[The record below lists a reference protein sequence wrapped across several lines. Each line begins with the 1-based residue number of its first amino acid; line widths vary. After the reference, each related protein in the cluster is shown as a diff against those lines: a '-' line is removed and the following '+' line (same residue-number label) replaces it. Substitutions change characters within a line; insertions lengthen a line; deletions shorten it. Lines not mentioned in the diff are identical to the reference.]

1 MPVCLKKVCIIAEA
15 LNVSSFGCPAKQEDA
30 MTRFLT
36 GAIKVSV
43 FVLVIMV
50 NGFSQSRD
58 RAALIKEID
67 GLREQLK
74 QKELELL
81 APSPE
86 DRARFAEF
94 LLQPNTGLARL
105 LPREKY
111 REKLSVRE
119 GGAYYSFTTQS
130 NSYDSDPHI
139 GLERDYLNS
148 GFAGADFGFI
158 ASIGD
163 HPIESIGLE
172 NQSVQY
178 LANLVAPMVEPEAR
192 EQQRRSGAGVIVGSQ
207 TYKGRVPVLVGGSYI
222 LRSINYG
229 RSDVLVAFRVVRQ
242 DDDGSLILQWK
253 RLRVFPLPDLTRQ

>member
-1 MPVCLKKVCIIAEA
+1 
-15 LNVSSFGCPAKQEDA
+15 
-30 MTRFLT
+30 MTRFLAY
-36 GAIKVSV
+36 AIKVSV
-43 FVLVIMV
+43 FVLVISV
-50 NGFSQSRD
+50 NGFSQSHD

-94 LLQPNTGLARL
+94 LLQPNTGLSRL

-111 REKLSVRE
+111 RERLSLRE
-119 GGAYYSFTTQS
+119 GGSYYSFTTQS
-130 NSYDSDPHI
+130 NSYDNDSQI
-139 GLERDYLNS
+139 GLEQDYLNT
-148 GFAGADFGFI
+148 GFAGANFGFI

-163 HPIESIGLE
+163 VPIESIGLE

-178 LANLVAPMVEPEAR
+178 LANLVAPTVEPEAR
-192 EQQRRSGAGVIVGSQ
+192 EQQRRSSTGVIVGAQ
-207 TYKGRVPVLVGGSYI
+207 TYKGRVPVLIGGSYI
-222 LRSINYG
+222 LRCVNYG

-253 RLRVFPLPDLTRQ
+253 KLRLFPLPDLTRP